1 MKFLTTASLLALG
14 LLAVPAEA
22 RASQSIWTTLNAAAP
37 RAPFDQIR
45 DAAPRSPFDQLNA
58 SAPRAATTSDDRF
71 AGELHPWFDRINS
84 SAP

>member
-22 RASQSIWTTLNAAAP
+22 RASQSIWTTLNT
-37 RAPFDQIR
+37 
-45 DAAPRSPFDQLNA
+45 AAPRSPFDQLNA